1 MEESCGCRTCLPRY
15 RAENVVRVA
24 LWRRIEPRG
33 CPRLVESRSSSV
45 RFPVRKTATLFVVL
59 GLAAALTACSAP
71 EEAEAPPAD
80 QGSSVG
86 STDCLADSGAG
97 SDSVTVDGEFGAAP
111 TVEFDFPV
119 DVTETERTVLL
130 EGDGDVVASGDTI
143 ATGFAM
149 FNGTTGEEISNS
161 IAEGQAAELVVS
173 KDQILAGLVNAFQCS
188 TEGSRVVAVMPPS
201 ELWGEGGY
209 ADLGVEGGDSVV
221 MVADVVSVVPP
232 LEPAEWTE
240 NVPEVELGDAPVVT
254 LPEGDAPA
262 ELLLEVLKEGD
273 GEVVEATD
281 TVTLDYQ
288 GTSWET
294 GEVFDQSYGKQPIT
308 LAANGF
314 VKGFSAAL
322 VDQKVGSTLLVTIP
336 AEYAYGPDPAAHQ
349 LGGQSLLFL
358 IEIKDVA

>member
-1 MEESCGCRTCLPRY
+1 M
-15 RAENVVRVA
+15 
-24 LWRRIEPRG
+24 
-33 CPRLVESRSSSV
+33 
-45 RFPVRKTATLFVVL
+45 RKSATLLVVL
-59 GLAAALTACSAP
+59 GLVAGLTACSAP
-71 EEAEAPPAD
+71 EEAAAPEKEPMT
-80 QGSSVG
+80 SS
-86 STDCLADSGAG
+86 SECLAVSGAV
-97 SDSVTVDGEFGAAP
+97 SDAVTVEGEFGAAP

-119 DVTETERTVLL
+119 EVEKTERTVVV
-130 EGDGDVVASGDTI
+130 EGDGDVVASGDVI
-143 ATGFAM
+143 STGFAM
-149 FNGTTGEEISNS
+149 YNGTTGVEISNS
-161 IAEGQAAELVVS
+161 IAEGQAAELAIS

-188 TEGSRVVAVMPPS
+188 TVGSRVVAVIPPS
-201 ELWGEGGY
+201 ELWGEQGY

>member
-1 MEESCGCRTCLPRY
+1 
-15 RAENVVRVA
+15 
-24 LWRRIEPRG
+24 
-33 CPRLVESRSSSV
+33 
-45 RFPVRKTATLFVVL
+45 VRKSATLLVVL
-59 GLAAALTACSAP
+59 GLVAGLTACSAP
-71 EEAEAPPAD
+71 EEAAAPEKEPMT
-80 QGSSVG
+80 SS
-86 STDCLADSGAG
+86 SECLAVSGAV
-97 SDSVTVDGEFGAAP
+97 SDAVTVEGEFGAAP

-119 DVTETERTVLL
+119 EVEKTERTVVV
-130 EGDGDVVASGDTI
+130 EGDGDVVASGDVI
-143 ATGFAM
+143 STGFAM
-149 FNGTTGEEISNS
+149 YNGTTGVEISNS
-161 IAEGQAAELVVS
+161 IAEGQAAELAIS

-188 TEGSRVVAVMPPS
+188 TVGSRVVAVIPPS
-201 ELWGEGGY
+201 ELWGEQGY